1 MNEKGNDEVIKRKEG
16 KIKEIKRKKRE
27 DWKKDERRMLG
38 GRGNER
44 IK

>member
-27 DWKKDERRMLG
+27 DWKSIEL
-38 GRGNER
+38 
-44 IK
+44 

>member
-1 MNEKGNDEVIKRKEG
+1 MNEKGNDEVIKRKEA

-38 GRGNER
+38 GGVMGE
-44 IK
+44 